1 MGLRLSDALR
11 LSWANI
17 AEYKGRSVVVVATVA
32 ILFGLVMGVNFLLRG
47 LEVTLLDASVA
58 KTGGKVYVETSF
70 KKSRCGSNE
79 ERLNERLEKYHG
91 EKVGTL
97 KKYALD
103 GETVGVIEVEPGKE
117 FPTEEEYVGWGTEKQ
132 EMNAAHLSVGG
143 GTTLELKRASVLNLV
158 LGGVY
163 GNAIEEGDLVVDD
176 GSGEIEEYIKTRI
189 EEIQRKKV
197 ANVDEMLAM
206 DVAEE
211 AEGGQEFTEEDIA
224 YFYEEAE
231 NWEPEVSEESIAVF
245 ENYWDLKDYVLTR
258 DTPEAKNL
266 EPQAFGVGNLFSN
279 TVDII
284 NEVEMMRTVLKFFEV
299 VLLVVAVIVATLTF
313 AHLIDND
320 AATVALYRS
329 MGASTGD
336 IYAIYFLYLV
346 ELCLLAVAVSI
357 GIGLIL
363 AGIVA
368 VLDAGDLA
376 VRLQEYYG
384 LVVAP
389 RVRLVGIDRRFWEVA
404 GMIMLVAPL
413 VLALTSRRFGAK
425 HIAKKLK
432 EDQ

>member
-47 LEVTLLDASVA
+47 LEVTLLDASVV

-70 KKSRCGSNE
+70 KKSRYGSNE
-79 ERLNERLEKYHG
+79 ARLNERLEKYHG

-97 KKYALD
+97 KTYALD
-103 GETVGVIEVEPGKE
+103 GETIGVMEIESGKE
-117 FPTEEEYVGWGTEKQ
+117 FPTEEEYAEWGTEKQ
-132 EMNAAHLSVGG
+132 ETDAAHLSVGG
-143 GTTLELKRASVLNLV
+143 GTTLELKKASVLNLV

-163 GNAIEEGDLVVDD
+163 GNVIEEGELVVND
-176 GSGEIEEYIKTRI
+176 GSGEIEEYINTRV
-189 EEIQRKKV
+189 EEIRQEKV
-197 ANVDEMLAM
+197 ASVDEMLAM
-206 DVAEE
+206 EVAEE
-211 AEGGQEFTEEDIA
+211 AEGEQEFTEEDIA

-389 RVRLVGIDRRFWEVA
+389 RVRLVGIDQRFWEVT

>member
-1 MGLRLSDALR
+1 MGLRLPDALR

-70 KKSRCGSNE
+70 KKSRYGSNE

-97 KKYALD
+97 KTYWLD
-103 GETVGVIEVEPGKE
+103 GETIGVIEVEPGKD
-117 FPTEEEYVGWGTEKQ
+117 FPTEEEYVKWGTEEQ
-132 EMNAAHLSVGG
+132 EVG
-143 GTTLELKRASVLNLV
+143 A
-158 LGGVY
+158 
-163 GNAIEEGDLVVDD
+163 LVVDD
-176 GSGEIEEYIKTRI
+176 GSGEIEEYINTRV
-189 EEIQRKKV
+189 EEIRRKKV
-197 ANVDEMLAM
+197 TNVDEMLAM

-245 ENYWDLKDYVLTR
+245 ENYWNLKDYVSTR

-266 EPQAFGVGNLFSN
+266 EPQAFGAGNLFSN

-284 NEVEMMRTVLKFFEV
+284 NAVEMMRMVLKFFEI
-299 VLLVVAVIVATLTF
+299 VLLMVAVVVATLTF

-346 ELCLLAVAVSI
+346 ELCLLAVVVSI

-363 AGIVA
+363 AGVVA

-384 LVVAP
+384 LVAAP
-389 RVRLVGIDRRFWEVA
+389 RVRLVGIDHGFWAVT

>member
-1 MGLRLSDALR
+1 MGLRLPDAMR

-70 KKSRCGSNE
+70 RKSRYGSNE
-79 ERLNERLEKYHG
+79 ARLNERLEKYHG
-91 EKVGTL
+91 EKVGAL
-97 KKYALD
+97 KTYWLD
-103 GETVGVIEVEPGKE
+103 GETIGVIEVEPGND
-117 FPTEEEYVGWGTEKQ
+117 FPTEEEYVEWGTEKQ
-132 EMNAAHLSVGG
+132 EMNAAHLFVSGS
-143 GTTLELKRASVLNLV
+143 TPELKKTSILNLV

-163 GNAIEEGDLVVDD
+163 GNAIEEGDLVIDD
-176 GSGEIEEYIKTRI
+176 GSGEIEEYIKTRV
-189 EEIQRKKV
+189 EEIQQKKV

-211 AEGGQEFTEEDIA
+211 AEGGQEFTEEDIV

-346 ELCLLAVAVSI
+346 ELCLLAVVVSI

-363 AGIVA
+363 AGIVTM
-368 VLDAGDLA
+368 LDVGDLA

-384 LVVAP
+384 LAVAP

-432 EDQ
+432 ED

>member
-17 AEYKGRSVVVVATVA
+17 AEYKVRSVVVVATVA

-70 KKSRCGSNE
+70 KKSRYGSNE
-79 ERLNERLEKYHG
+79 ARLNERLEKYHG

-117 FPTEEEYVGWGTEKQ
+117 FPTEEEYVEWGTEEQ
-132 EMNAAHLSVGG
+132 EVG
-143 GTTLELKRASVLNLV
+143 A
-158 LGGVY
+158 
-163 GNAIEEGDLVVDD
+163 LVVDD
-176 GSGEIEEYIKTRI
+176 GSGEIEEYINTRV
-189 EEIQRKKV
+189 EEIRRKKV
-197 ANVDEMLAM
+197 TNVDEMLAM

-231 NWEPEVSEESIAVF
+231 NWKPEVSEESIAVF
-245 ENYWDLKDYVLTR
+245 EDYWDLKDYILTR

-266 EPQAFGVGNLFSN
+266 ESQAFGVGNLFSN

-284 NEVEMMRTVLKFFEV
+284 NAAEMMRMVLKFFEI
-299 VLLVVAVIVATLTF
+299 VLLVVAVVVATLTF

-329 MGASTGD
+329 MGASTGN

-346 ELCLLAVAVSI
+346 ELCLLAVVASV

-363 AGIVA
+363 AGVVA
-368 VLDAGDLA
+368 VLDAGGLA

-384 LVVAP
+384 LIVAP
-389 RVRLVGIDRRFWEVA
+389 RVRLVGIDHGFWAVT

>member
-329 MGASTGD
+329 MGASTGN

-346 ELCLLAVAVSI
+346 ELCLLAVLSCVLIAFMIVGMMWLGNAEALAERLKGFYMLKDLPKVNLFGFNNMFF
-357 GIGLIL
+357 GI
-363 AGIVA
+363 AGS
-368 VLDAGDLA
+368 
-376 VRLQEYYG
+376 
-384 LVVAP
+384 
-389 RVRLVGIDRRFWEVA
+389 
-404 GMIMLVAPL
+404 IMLVAPL
-413 VLALTSRRFGAK
+413 SLLLTMRRFSAK

-432 EDQ
+432 ED

>member
-47 LEVTLLDASVA
+47 LEVTLFDASVA

-70 KKSRCGSNE
+70 RKSRYGSNE

-103 GETVGVIEVEPGKE
+103 GETVGVIEVELGKE

-197 ANVDEMLAM
+197 ANADEMLAM

-329 MGASTGD
+329 MGASTGN
-336 IYAIYFLYLV
+336 IYLIYFLYLV
-346 ELCLLAVAVSI
+346 ELYLLAVLSCIMIAFIIVGVMWLGNAGALAERLKEFYILKDLPKVNLFGFNSMFFWTI
-357 GIGLIL
+357 GS
-363 AGIVA
+363 
-368 VLDAGDLA
+368 
-376 VRLQEYYG
+376 
-384 LVVAP
+384 
-389 RVRLVGIDRRFWEVA
+389 
-404 GMIMLVAPL
+404 IMLVAPL
-413 VLALTSRRFGAK
+413 SLLLTMRRFSAK

-432 EDQ
+432 ED